1 MYIPT
6 AHRSIYIVRVH
17 TTISTIKDDERGAKQ
32 KCECTSPI
40 TDSSALPRISGA
52 QHARYH
58 TPPAEINFRA
68 DSLQNKTCLNPL

>member
-40 TDSSALPRISGA
+40 TDSSALPRI
-52 QHARYH
+52 
-58 TPPAEINFRA
+58 
-68 DSLQNKTCLNPL
+68 